1 MRKIT
6 WDTYNHVWS
15 PWPTDWQQYEQ
26 GSEPIITLS
35 GLDNDGY
42 RFHIDMQVSGQTYS
56 FEVAYNGFDDKN
68 NWSKYMDQNGD
79 EISVV
84 GSTMSY
90 LSQNGWP
97 TNEVQIYFWIYSQN
111 FALELE

>member
-1 MRKIT
+1 
-6 WDTYNHVWS
+6 
-15 PWPTDWQQYEQ
+15 
-26 GSEPIITLS
+26 
-35 GLDNDGY
+35 
-42 RFHIDMQVSGQTYS
+42 
-56 FEVAYNGFDDKN
+56 
-68 NWSKYMDQNGD
+68 MDQNGD
-79 EISVV
+79 EISIV